1 MTMMPALK
9 KAGANIKYISSA
21 GGVSGTVLAKKYQIG
36 YSTTD
41 NNTLFNDPD
50 LDLVIVTTRHSSH
63 ASFVCE
69 AIKAN
74 KHVFVEKPLA
84 INREQLE
91 QITEAIKLHKFEKT
105 INVGFNRR
113 YSPHI
118 QKMKQL
124 LGANAQLNIV
134 ATMNAGFIPPEVW
147 VHDMEIGGGRIV
159 GEACHYLDL
168 MVYLTG
174 SKITSVCANA
184 LGTHPQDSTDNMSIL
199 VKFEN
204 GSNGALN
211 YLANGNKSYPKERLE
226 IHSQGRT
233 LVMDNFRVTEGF
245 GFKGFSKLKTSIDK
259 GHQNQFSGIV
269 STLKEGT
276 IQHIPFDEIYN
287 VSVAALAAIESLK
300 NNSWINIENE

>member
-1 MTMMPALK
+1 
-9 KAGANIKYISSA
+9 
-21 GGVSGTVLAKKYQIG
+21 
-36 YSTTD
+36 
-41 NNTLFNDPD
+41 
-50 LDLVIVTTRHSSH
+50 
-63 ASFVCE
+63 
-69 AIKAN
+69 
-74 KHVFVEKPLA
+74 
-84 INREQLE
+84 LE